1 MKMITIETKL
11 DKLTYEVINSI
22 GKNTWAHPPKNFK
35 LEPRTQPALVATA
48 FPPLNFR
55 KMEKV

>member
-22 GKNTWAHPPKNFK
+22 GKN
-35 LEPRTQPALVATA
+35 
-48 FPPLNFR
+48 LNCNPER
-55 KMEKV
+55 RRR

>member
-22 GKNTWAHPPKNFK
+22 GKNTSAHSPKNFK
-35 LEPRTQPALVATA
+35 L
-48 FPPLNFR
+48 
-55 KMEKV
+55 